1 MLEQFTIRTV
11 SHQNRLLLGQYYV
24 MIAYFSKNKINKL
37 RFVNDVESKIRRSEE
52 VENPKDL
59 ATCNRL
65 LLDQQRLEDQER
77 LKNPSIVHKSRD
89 IVT

>member
-1 MLEQFTIRTV
+1 M
-11 SHQNRLLLGQYYV
+11 
-24 MIAYFSKNKINKL
+24 
-37 RFVNDVESKIRRSEE
+37 NDVESKIRRSEE

-77 LKNPSIVHKSRD
+77 LKNPACSFVHQSRD
-89 IVT
+89 IIT

>member
-1 MLEQFTIRTV
+1 MEFIQIYLFR
-11 SHQNRLLLGQYYV
+11 
-24 MIAYFSKNKINKL
+24 FNKF

-77 LKNPSIVHKSRD
+77 FKSPTFSFVQQSYD
-89 IVT
+89 HITCW

>member
-1 MLEQFTIRTV
+1 
-11 SHQNRLLLGQYYV
+11 
-24 MIAYFSKNKINKL
+24 
-37 RFVNDVESKIRRSEE
+37 VNDVESKIRRSEE

-77 LKNPSIVHKSRD
+77 LKIPLSHSSTNH
-89 IVT
+89 VTLSHDLF

>member
-1 MLEQFTIRTV
+1 M
-11 SHQNRLLLGQYYV
+11 
-24 MIAYFSKNKINKL
+24 
-37 RFVNDVESKIRRSEE
+37 NDVESKIRRSEE

-77 LKNPSIVHKSRD
+77 LKKSRFLNRPP
-89 IVT
+89 IT

>member
-1 MLEQFTIRTV
+1 M
-11 SHQNRLLLGQYYV
+11 
-24 MIAYFSKNKINKL
+24 
-37 RFVNDVESKIRRSEE
+37 NDVESKIRRSEE

-77 LKNPSIVHKSRD
+77 LEIRLSYWPINQLTATMSILSKLLKVGKSKSRSRTD
-89 IVT
+89 